1 MEDEVEYN
9 RGGVVEAA
17 NGTFVQNA
25 MPITYN
31 PLNTTQTNTVTG
43 NPTQMQAP
51 MDTSNPYTGNPQ
63 TAYKTG
69 IQPYAPVDYAT
80 ALGTSATGA
89 PQTESVRYFNAK
101 TGQSRM
107 IPHMINADGSRGAT
121 LFPVPD
127 GFVIQEEAPKEE
139 AKKTTKVQS
148 TQVQQQQDD
157 GGDSEPMDT
166 STKDPSGI
174 SYNKSTLQSDELKSL
189 FDKVGV
195 FSGLSIL
202 NPSLNI
208 ARSAMGKGNVAS
220 ASNAALGGIIDGF
233 RGGDVNYYGTNQ
245 RNTGLQSGTY
255 NDNRSLNDL
264 TGVEQKT
271 LGTIGNTVF
280 SSVIE
285 PMVYDIDK
293 DGNKTARSNSDI
305 RNSVVEKAKELGLRT
320 TIPGTNIAARTETI
334 MRAVAKKEAEKL
346 LQQKKEKEQKT
357 QVARAKEKAALDSYE
372 KSIKDKATI
381 TAADDRRI
389 TQIQQESQ
397 DSDSG
402 YDTGGGY
409 SVSESDFSG
418 FYNQGGLA
426 GKKKTPK
433 PKKMKQGGLASR

>member
-1 MEDEVEYN
+1 M
-9 RGGVVEAA
+9 A
-17 NGTFVQNA
+17 
-25 MPITYN
+25 
-31 PLNTTQTNTVTG
+31 TG
-43 NPTQMQAP
+43 Q
-51 MDTSNPYTGNPQ
+51 PYTPNVGNMYTP
-63 TAYKTG
+63 TA
-69 IQPYAPVDYAT
+69 QPYAPASYKQL
-80 ALGTSATGA
+80 LGTSATGA
-89 PQTESVRYFNAK
+89 PQTKNVRYFNAA
-101 TGQSRM
+101 TGQTRM
-107 IPHMINADGSRGAT
+107 IPHILNPDGSIGNT
-121 LFPVPD
+121 LYPVPQ
-127 GFVIQEEAPKEE
+127 GFVRQDEAPKEE

-174 SYNKSTLQSDELKSL
+174 SYNRSTLQSEELKSL

-285 PMVYDIDK
+285 PMVYDVDK

-346 LQQKKEKEQKT
+346 LKQKEEQEQKA
-357 QVARAKEKAALDSYE
+357 QVAREKERAALAEYE
-372 KSIKDKATI
+372 QSIKDKAI
-381 TAADDRRI
+381 TAAEDRRI

-397 DSDSG
+397 DSDWL
-402 YDTGGGY
+402 DTGGGL
-409 SVSESDFSG
+409 SAG
-418 FYNQGGLA
+418 
-426 GKKKTPK
+426 GKKKNLNLK
-433 PKKMKQGGLASR
+433 R